1 MRVKRDH
8 VRADAWP
15 GRPRWPEGRL
25 APDLW
30 DTDTRR
36 GRVAL
41 QRGLDRWAEVC
52 VSLAEGADWRL
63 RGAAGVRRV
72 PPRAAPAPCSRWASG
87 ASENAGA
94 G

>member
-1 MRVKRDH
+1 MRVKRDR

-15 GRPRWPEGRL
+15 GRPRRPEGRL

-41 QRGLDRWAEVC
+41 QRGLDRWAEGV
-52 VSLAEGADWRL
+52 DRRL